1 MESLVNYF
9 STIPSL
15 HRSLI
20 LVGGITLFWLLEG
33 VIPLALFQYK
43 KWRHAGINFFF
54 TFTTILINFVL
65 AFLLVETSDWTQRQG
80 FGLLAWLPEMSLMW
94 TALIGVLGLDLI
106 GAYAV
111 HWAEHRVRWMW
122 KFHLI
127 HHTDTHVDTTSANR
141 HHPGESVF
149 RFFFTLLGVACIG
162 APMWIVFLYQSLSVV
177 LSQFNHANIRLPEK
191 IDQAISWLI
200 VSPNM
205 HKIHHHYQLPYTDSN
220 YGNIFSIWDR
230 MFGTFKTLPP
240 HQIVYGVDTH
250 MDPKENDQLN
260 ALIRIPFEGYRPPT
274 TPGI

>member
-111 HWAEHRVRWMW
+111 HWAVH
-122 KFHLI
+122 
-127 HHTDTHVDTTSANR
+127 
-141 HHPGESVF
+141 
-149 RFFFTLLGVACIG
+149 
-162 APMWIVFLYQSLSVV
+162 
-177 LSQFNHANIRLPEK
+177 FNK
-191 IDQAISWLI
+191 M
-200 VSPNM
+200 V
-205 HKIHHHYQLPYTDSN
+205 
-220 YGNIFSIWDR
+220 
-230 MFGTFKTLPP
+230 
-240 HQIVYGVDTH
+240 
-250 MDPKENDQLN
+250 
-260 ALIRIPFEGYRPPT
+260 
-274 TPGI
+274 